1 MSHIS
6 FQQKQAYTLYM
17 KSSNAQD
24 AFHLIL
30 STLSCVCYFL
40 SLISAD
46 TTDVQYAQVEYD
58 SETVVVTCNFA
69 EGSQALGCHVQLNFS
84 NNPQVLNI
92 SREDESLIAQQ
103 DIKTQLPPHC
113 YQLRFYVYD
122 WEADGTVGTLLIPVE
137 MMFDNRASEACETAT
152 GTSTPAA
159 PINTGKYSI
168 T

>member
-6 FQQKQAYTLYM
+6 LQTKQAYTLYI

-58 SETVVVTCNFA
+58 SETIAVTCNFA
-69 EGSQALGCHVQLNFS
+69 EGSKALGCHVQLNFS

-92 SREDESLIAQQ
+92 SREDGSLIHSR
-103 DIKTQLPPHC
+103 T
-113 YQLRFYVYD
+113 LRLSFHLTAISCSFMCMTGRLMIR
-122 WEADGTVGTLLIPVE
+122 WEH
-137 MMFDNRASEACETAT
+137 
-152 GTSTPAA
+152 
-159 PINTGKYSI
+159 YSFL
-168 T
+168 